1 MFENILEFYATN
13 ARLQSIINNPVFQ
26 FQKGQEALLKWQ
38 AYELTATQIEKIKLW
53 VNNYSSFQSVQSDQI
68 ELYDIKLLFLEI
80 VSYCDVNANGK
91 RLYNQYEDKRTIA
104 KAGVRM
110 GSWINGLI
118 DFKLN
123 PDGLF
128 GSTKNAFNYLLY
140 PREHSTILS
149 ENHRVQIIEHYLQL
163 PYRAETFNQNLLA
176 LFGQYNLQVVNPD
189 NYTYLLSELIYH
201 YELEWKKSK
210 GMTFRNLVEQLNA
223 VIREENLDFEPVGW
237 SKNRKYV
244 WLKDRENI
252 IGDDIA
258 HYEISSRTLHNNK
271 IFVDIHFEGKK
282 KEREYFYNNIQE
294 LPENLEWF
302 DWWKSKSIGYK
313 EEFSLLDK
321 DIVTKVLS
329 ALEYFES
336 TIGNQIRQL
345 KIEKFPSSQNTLPSS
360 KNLAMPLNQILYGP
374 PGTGKTHNS
383 INTALQLID
392 DEEVNAIEL
401 TVREDVKVLYDKKVE
416 EGQIAFTTFH
426 QSMSYEDFIEGIKPL
441 KPNGQDKQVLYDVV
455 PGLFK
460 TLAAKALHNFILHAR
475 EGKKEKSYSFD
486 EFHNNYLNHINQ
498 PANLNTVLFTT
509 INDKELKLL
518 SVNGTSIIV
527 KFVWYNK
534 AQGIE
539 ATQPFSVTKDKIR
552 QLFEAGINP
561 HEITNM
567 KETFAPFFKHNLS
580 VYYAV
585 YKSFYDYVNTQ
596 GFDLSENEETSIT
609 LTEDF
614 ELLLDA
620 YSLLTPVEIERG
632 LAESQNYVLII
643 DEINRGNVSQIFG
656 ELITLIEDDKR
667 LGKPEAI
674 QVTLPYSKEK
684 FGVPPNLYILGTM
697 NTADRSV
704 EALDTA
710 LRRRFSFTEMPPQYD
725 LKELQGEVYGY
736 PLHAILK
743 KLNQHIEILLNR
755 DHLIGHSYFLNKT
768 EATLQESF
776 YKNIIPLLQEYF
788 YGDYQKIGM
797 VLGKG
802 FVRNLHE
809 HQNST
814 VFASFETDYDYTD
827 KVVYSIVNYAD
838 QTNVPADWNFEK
850 ALTALM
856 S

>member
-1 MFENILEFYATN
+1 MIRTGKTQPLFSLRQKGSKGAETDYFIGTEKSRYFSTTFWNLPVSFPGSSGDCMGLLFVYTKTGYNYFFEFTQTKTPHDDQNKAALALVE
-13 ARLQSIINNPVFQ
+13 RLQIALEGPIQ
-26 FQKGQEALLKWQ
+26 FQKQPTAQNKMFTLRTKTAQ
-38 AYELTATQIEKIKLW
+38 KSYET
-53 VNNYSSFQSVQSDQI
+53 
-68 ELYDIKLLFLEI
+68 
-80 VSYCDVNANGK
+80 
-91 RLYNQYEDKRTIA
+91 
-104 KAGVRM
+104 
-110 GSWINGLI
+110 
-118 DFKLN
+118 
-123 PDGLF
+123 
-128 GSTKNAFNYLLY
+128 
-140 PREHSTILS
+140 
-149 ENHRVQIIEHYLQL
+149 
-163 PYRAETFNQNLLA
+163 
-176 LFGQYNLQVVNPD
+176 
-189 NYTYLLSELIYH
+189 
-201 YELEWKKSK
+201 
-210 GMTFRNLVEQLNA
+210 VE
-223 VIREENLDFEPVGW
+223 EM
-237 SKNRKYV
+237 
-244 WLKDRENI
+244 
-252 IGDDIA
+252 
-258 HYEISSRTLHNNK
+258 
-271 IFVDIHFEGKK
+271 FVDIEKDMLSIFPIVEDCIAHIKQQYSQFKAHRLTVAEFKVITEKFAERIHRFENNYTADETLEEFESFLENFDTNDVLVYFDFLKSTLDYFNLKQGDARLLFTYRDNALRFTIGQRYAFYLNPKYKKGKFGILSKDKINDTSSAFGGKK
-282 KEREYFYNNIQE
+282 EVPYFTYFQDFKPSDAEKQNILAGFESE
-294 LPENLEWF
+294 LKRSK
-302 DWWKSKSIGYK
+302 KSSYR
-313 EEFSLLDK
+313 LHN
-321 DIVTKVLS
+321 S
-329 ALEYFES
+329 ALFEAA
-336 TIGNQIRQL
+336 IFNHIVGNSLEIKEMETLQS
-345 KIEKFPSSQNTLPSS
+345 KTANTFCAPI
-360 KNLAMPLNQILYGP
+360 NQILYGP
-374 PGTGKTHNS
+374 PGTGKTYHTVNKSLS
-383 INTALQLID
+383 ILKSKTEAELELEKRDQLKKRYD
-392 DEEVNAIEL
+392 D
-401 TVREDVKVLYDKKVE
+401 YVE
-416 EGQIAFTTFH
+416 NGQIAFTTFH

-475 EGKKEKSYSFD
+475 EEKKEKSFSFD
-486 EFHNNYLNHINQ
+486 EFHNSYLNLINQ
-498 PANLNTVLFTT
+498 PANLNTIQFTT

-585 YKSFYDYVNTQ
+585 YKSFYDFVHAQ

-614 ELLLDA
+614 ELLLDT

-674 QVTLPYSKEK
+674 QVSLPYSKEK

-710 LRRRFSFTEMPPQYD
+710 LRRRFSFTEMPPKYE

-743 KLNQHIEILLNR
+743 KLNQRIEILLNR

-788 YGDYQKIGM
+788 YNDYGKIGLI
-797 VLGKG
+797 LGKG
-802 FVRNLHE
+802 FVR
-809 HQNST
+809 
-814 VFASFETDYDYTD
+814 
-827 KVVYSIVNYAD
+827 
-838 QTNVPADWNFEK
+838 EK
-850 ALTALM
+850 AITVGNQKSLFADFDTKNEVDVVKSYELIPFNEVDFESAIQLLLV
-856 S
+856 